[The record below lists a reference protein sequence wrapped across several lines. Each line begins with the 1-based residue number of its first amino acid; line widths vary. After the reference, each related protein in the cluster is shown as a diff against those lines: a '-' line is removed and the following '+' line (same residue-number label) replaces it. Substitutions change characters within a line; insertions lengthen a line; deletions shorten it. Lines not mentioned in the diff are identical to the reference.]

1 VLYRRWAEV
10 RTAAALSAVF
20 TFINSLM
27 AQLGRLSAATHPP
40 PELPWLALAV
50 VMGGALG
57 AQLGSRW
64 FPAAVIVRILG
75 VTLVIAGLRVI
86 WG

>member
-1 VLYRRWAEV
+1 
-10 RTAAALSAVF
+10 
-20 TFINSLM
+20 M

-64 FPAAVIVRILG
+64 FPAPVIVRILG
-75 VTLVIAGLRVI
+75 VTP
-86 WG
+86 W